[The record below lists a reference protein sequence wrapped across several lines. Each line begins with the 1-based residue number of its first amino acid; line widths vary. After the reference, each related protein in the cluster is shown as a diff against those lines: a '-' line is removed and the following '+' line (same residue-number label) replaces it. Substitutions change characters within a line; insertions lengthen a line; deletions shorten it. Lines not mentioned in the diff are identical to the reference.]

1 MLCDGFTSERKQ
13 LMSKI
18 TTVISLSLTML
29 LGSWL
34 TAQDS
39 TRSQNVDS
47 TAIQKLSAWLKLTPD
62 TRPALAEQEFSETGL
77 SKKEAETA
85 SKMLL
90 NDFQNEIRKNRSA
103 EWKAKSIKL
112 EKLEMKFDYRVF
124 GKKPEGGRSLFISMH
139 GGGGA
144 PARVNDQQWK
154 NQIRLYEPEEGVYL
168 APRAPT
174 NTWNLWHQGH
184 IDEFFTRII
193 ENAIVFE
200 DVNPNRVYIMGYS
213 AGGDG
218 VYQLAPRMADQI
230 AAAAMM
236 AGHPNGVSP
245 IGLRNIGFALY
256 MGGKDA
262 AYNRNKIAA
271 EWKTKLAELQKNDP
285 TGYEHVVKIYPQYGH
300 WMNREDKVAV
310 PWMSKF
316 TRDPNPTKIIWKQT
330 GKLHDRFYWLS
341 VDEKNRIGG
350 SEVIATRK
358 GQTFAIES
366 ATSIS
371 SIQIRFNDQLADLD
385 QPITITAP
393 DGTKTTVAA
402 KRSIATIYQ
411 SLTERV
417 DPAAI
422 YSSATSINIEKK

>member
-1 MLCDGFTSERKQ
+1 MP
-13 LMSKI
+13 KI
-18 TTVISLSLTML
+18 TLLIPLMVTVSLCRIVDAGEEALSKKT
-29 LGSWL
+29 
-34 TAQDS
+34 DS
-39 TRSQNVDS
+39 NPV
-47 TAIQKLSAWLKLTPD
+47 AKLSAWLKLPAGG
-62 TRPALAEQEFSETGL
+62 RPSLTEQPFSKTGL
-77 SKKEAETA
+77 SKTDCENATK
-85 SKMLL
+85 LL
-90 NDFQNEIRKNRSA
+90 LEDFQNRIQKNRSA

-124 GKKPEGGRSLFISMH
+124 GKKPADGRSLFISMH

-184 IDEFFTRII
+184 IDDFFTRII
-193 ENAIVFE
+193 ENAIVLE
-200 DVNPNRVYIMGYS
+200 GVNPNRVYIMGYS

-256 MGGKDA
+256 MGGKDG

-271 EWKTKLAELQKNDP
+271 QWKVKLAELQKNDP
-285 TGYEHVVKIYPQYGH
+285 TGYRHVVKIYPQFGH
-300 WMNREDKVAV
+300 WMNREDKIAV
-310 PWMSKF
+310 PWMAKF
-316 TRDPNPTKIIWKQT
+316 TRDPNPTKIVWKQT
-330 GKLHDRFYWLS
+330 GKIHNRFYWLS

-350 SEVIATRK
+350 SEVIATRD
-358 GQTFAIES
+358 GQNFKIES
-366 ATSIS
+366 ASSIS
-371 SIQIRFNDQLADLD
+371 SINLRLNDQLANLD

-393 DGTKTTVAA
+393 DGTQSKVEA
-402 KRSIATIYQ
+402 KRTIATLYQ
-411 SLTERV
+411 SLSERV
-417 DPAAI
+417 DPSAI
-422 YSSATSINIEKK
+422 YSFETVVDVKQQ

>member
-1 MLCDGFTSERKQ
+1 MP
-13 LMSKI
+13 KI
-18 TTVISLSLTML
+18 TLLILLMVTVSLCRLVDAGEEALSKKT
-29 LGSWL
+29 
-34 TAQDS
+34 DS
-39 TRSQNVDS
+39 NPV
-47 TAIQKLSAWLKLTPD
+47 AELSAWLKLPAD
-62 TRPALAEQEFSETGL
+62 ERPPLAEQPFSKAGL
-77 SKKEAETA
+77 SKNDCESATK
-85 SKMLL
+85 LL
-90 NDFQNEIRKNRSA
+90 LEDFQNRIQKNRSA

-124 GKKPEGGRSLFISMH
+124 GKKPADGRSLFISMH

-184 IDEFFTRII
+184 IDDFFTRII
-193 ENAIVFE
+193 EDAIVLE
-200 DVNPNRVYIMGYS
+200 GVNPNRVYIMGYS

-256 MGGKDA
+256 MGGKDG

-271 EWKTKLAELQKNDP
+271 QWKVKLAELQKNDP
-285 TGYEHVVKIYPQYGH
+285 TGYQHVVKIYPQYGH
-300 WMNREDKVAV
+300 WMNREDKIAV
-310 PWMSKF
+310 PWMAKF
-316 TRDPNPTKIIWKQT
+316 TRDPNPTKIVWKQT
-330 GKLHDRFYWLS
+330 GKIHNRFYWLS

-350 SEVIATRK
+350 SEVIATRD
-358 GQTFAIES
+358 GQNFKIES
-366 ATSIS
+366 ASSIS
-371 SIQIRFNDQLADLD
+371 SINLRLNDQLANLD

-393 DGTKTTVAA
+393 DGTQSKVAA
-402 KRSIATIYQ
+402 KRTIATLYQ
-411 SLTERV
+411 SLSERV
-417 DPAAI
+417 DPSAI
-422 YSSATSINIEKK
+422 YSSETVVDVKQK

>member
-1 MLCDGFTSERKQ
+1 ML
-13 LMSKI
+13 KI
-18 TTVISLSLTML
+18 AKLISLSLIL
-29 LGSWL
+29 VLGNQV
-34 TAQDS
+34 TAGDS

-47 TAIQKLSAWLKLTPD
+47 TAIQQLSAWLKLSPD
-62 TRPALAEQEFSETGL
+62 TRPELAEQEFSKSGL
-77 SKKEAETA
+77 TKKEAESA
-85 SKMLL
+85 AKMLL
-90 NDFQNEIRKNRSA
+90 DDFQSEIRKNRSA

-112 EKLEMKFDYRVF
+112 QKLEMKFDYRVF
-124 GKKPEGGRSLFISMH
+124 GKKPKGGRSLFISMH

-144 PARVNDQQWK
+144 PARINDQQWK

-310 PWMSKF
+310 PWMAKF
-316 TRDPNPTKIIWKQT
+316 TRDPNPSKIVWKQT
-330 GKLHDRFYWLS
+330 GKIHDRFYWLS
-341 VDEKNRIGG
+341 VDEKNRVGG

-358 GQTFAIES
+358 GQEFTIES
-366 ATSIS
+366 STSLS
-371 SIQIRFNDQLADLD
+371 AIQIRLNDQLADLD
-385 QPITITAP
+385 QPIHLVAP
-393 DGTKTTVAA
+393 DGTKATVTA
-402 KRSIATIYQ
+402 KRSIAMIHQ
-411 SLTERV
+411 SLSERV

-422 YSSATSINIEKK
+422 YSFATSIKVKKE

>member
-1 MLCDGFTSERKQ
+1 MLWRRPNLKEKN
-13 LMSKI
+13 MPKI
-18 TTVISLSLTML
+18 TLLIPLLFTVLLCGPVVAEEEALSKNT
-29 LGSWL
+29 
-34 TAQDS
+34 DS
-39 TRSQNVDS
+39 NPITE
-47 TAIQKLSAWLKLTPD
+47 LSAWLKLSAD
-62 TRPALAEQEFSETGL
+62 ERPALTEQPFSKTGL
-77 SKKEAETA
+77 SKTDCENATK
-85 SKMLL
+85 LL
-90 NDFQNEIRKNRSA
+90 LEEFQNRIRKNRTA
-103 EWKAKSIKL
+103 EWEAKSIKL

-124 GKKPEGGRSLFISMH
+124 GKKPADGRSLFISMH

-154 NQIRLYEPEEGVYL
+154 NQIRLYEPKEGVYL

-184 IDEFFTRII
+184 IDDFFTRII
-193 ENAIVFE
+193 ENAIVLE
-200 DVNPNRVYIMGYS
+200 GVNPNRVYIMGYS

-256 MGGKDA
+256 MGGKDG

-271 EWKTKLAELQKNDP
+271 QWKVKLAELQKNDP
-285 TGYEHVVKIYPQYGH
+285 TGYQHVVKIYPQYGH
-300 WMNREDKVAV
+300 WMNREDKIAV
-310 PWMSKF
+310 PWMAKF
-316 TRDPNPTKIIWKQT
+316 TRDPNPNKIVWKQT
-330 GKLHDRFYWLS
+330 GKIHNRFYWLS

-350 SEVIATRK
+350 SEVIATRD
-358 GQTFAIES
+358 GQNFKIES
-366 ATSIS
+366 ASSIS
-371 SIQIRFNDQLADLD
+371 SINLRLNDQLANLD

-393 DGTKTTVAA
+393 DGTQSKVVA
-402 KRSIATIYQ
+402 KRTIATLYQ
-411 SLTERV
+411 SLSERV

-422 YSSATSINIEKK
+422 YSFETVVNVKQK